1 MSRFAALYTSDPA
14 LARCELHRVRAL
26 VALEQASDAVG
37 VGAYDDGVVVA
48 QRYGVGA
55 GREALW
61 DVPSTDAVLLHA
73 GQLPVGHDFETDT
86 QPFRFR
92 QWLFAHAGAVD
103 KAEALRERLVS
114 ELPEFIQR
122 VLKGRSL
129 AEAIFGVFLSQLREL
144 GRIED
149 PGLEGTLAAQLLA
162 RTAKIVTVAAE
173 EARHRARPTLNL
185 VATNG
190 RVLVAAHK
198 GIEPLA
204 YRLLE
209 GEPTC
214 EVCGLEKG
222 LKDSEPKVREHR
234 RRRSLVLATAAL
246 SPAGWVELA
255 EGQAVAID
263 RKLTLQ
269 TTVA

>member
-1 MSRFAALYTSDPA
+1 M
-14 LARCELHRVRAL
+14 
-26 VALEQASDAVG
+26 VAVDQASDVVG
-37 VGAYDDGVVVA
+37 VGAYDDGVVT
-48 QRYGVGA
+48 QRFGVGA
-55 GREALW
+55 AREALW
-61 DVPSTDAVLLHA
+61 EVPSTDAVLMHA
-73 GQLPVGHDFETDT
+73 GQLAVGHDFEAST

-103 KAEALRERLVS
+103 RPEALRERLVS

-129 AEAIFGVFLSQLREL
+129 GEAIFGVFLSQLHEL

-149 PGLEGTLAAQLLA
+149 PGLEGPLAAQLLA

-173 EARHRARPTLNL
+173 EARHRSRPALNL

-198 GIEPLA
+198 GNEPLV

-222 LKDSEPKVREHR
+222 LKDTEPKVREHR
-234 RRRSLVLATAAL
+234 RRRSVVLATAAL
-246 SPAGWVELA
+246 SAAGW
-255 EGQAVAID
+255 VAID

-269 TTVA
+269 TVA